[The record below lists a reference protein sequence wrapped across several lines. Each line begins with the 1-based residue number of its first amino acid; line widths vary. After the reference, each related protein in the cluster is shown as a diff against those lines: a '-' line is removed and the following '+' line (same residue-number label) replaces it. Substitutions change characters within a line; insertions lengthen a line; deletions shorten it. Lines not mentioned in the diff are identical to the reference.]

1 MSCVLSDMCRCL
13 LRLERIGLGIY
24 FIFCLCLAW
33 VCFGVLFGLKLL
45 VNFVVEL
52 VKFISDFRSIKFFIA
67 FRKINNIV
75 ERGKV
80 QIYWNKLLKLIHIYI
95 YIYTLKKIEKLW
107 GGHCP
112 QVQVWFRHWGQLVE
126 WRQKMN
132 TNSWCS
138 NVLGIVFYIL

>member
-1 MSCVLSDMCRCL
+1 MCRCL

-52 VKFISDFRSIKFFIA
+52 VKFISDFRSIKFFIV

-80 QIYWNKLLKLIHIYI
+80 QIY
-95 YIYTLKKIEKLW
+95 
-107 GGHCP
+107 
-112 QVQVWFRHWGQLVE
+112 
-126 WRQKMN
+126 
-132 TNSWCS
+132 
-138 NVLGIVFYIL
+138 